1 MLGPVRQ
8 LSVDDASQRDVAERS
23 ATLPA
28 LEAGLGDRPFRPS
41 GGVELRQGREPA
53 DTGDAMSSLAA
64 RVGVQEMVGENGGV
78 RVVEPERSQT
88 R

>member
-1 MLGPVRQ
+1 MLGRVRQ

-23 ATLPA
+23 PTLPA
-28 LEAGLGDRPFRPS
+28 LETGVGDRPLRPS
-41 GGVELRQGREPA
+41 GGVELRQGRKPA
-53 DTGDAMSSLAA
+53 DSGDAVPPLAA

-78 RVVEPERSQT
+78 RVVETERSQT